1 MSEIFFGLRRPPF
14 PATADPAS
22 LFEPSGH
29 RAARRAIDELVAR
42 WVGVILLEADAG
54 TGKSELLRCY
64 ERQADPER
72 VLALL
77 FSRADFDL
85 ETLTRALA
93 DALFGPFKPISDPS
107 QLNAKLLERRRAGRA
122 TVLLIDNAERLTD
135 AAWRALAT
143 LIALGVPNEPAIT
156 LVLAGRPPLSSR
168 FAAPARSAFRMRS
181 TARINLP
188 TWSPEEASEFVRRG
202 LVVAGAQTP
211 EHILRPDAVRAIVVA
226 ATGVP
231 GRLAAACNAVLEAGA
246 ARRER
251 PVALDTVDRAIR
263 RPAGRLAV
271 PSLRSWGRKTG
282 IAATVCIAFGVG
294 WWALE
299 RVSTDLPVPAP
310 VASGNTAL
318 PAPSGPSPAAASS
331 ASGPLDLAAAQKP
344 MDDDA
349 VDVFLLPAR
358 RGDTL
363 RQLYRMAYRDLGTRP
378 SFDRFLAANPGLS
391 PDRRLAADELI
402 GFPGPLGPLWQ
413 SETMR

>member
-22 LFEPSGH
+22 LFEPSGQ

-64 ERQADPER
+64 QRQVDPDR

-85 ETLTRALA
+85 QTLA
-93 DALFGPFKPISDPS
+93 DALFGPFRSASDPS
-107 QLNAKLLERRRAGRA
+107 LLNAKLLERRRAGRA
-122 TVLLIDNAERLTD
+122 TVLLIDEAERLSD
-135 AAWRALAT
+135 AAWRALAA

-168 FAAPARSAFRMRS
+168 FAAPARSAFRARS

-188 TWSPEEASEFVRRG
+188 TWSTEEASEFVRRS
-202 LVVAGAQTP
+202 LVGAGAQAP
-211 EHILRPDAVRAIVVA
+211 EHILSPDAVRAIVVA

-231 GRLAAACNAVLEAGA
+231 GRLTAACNAVLEAGA
-246 ARRER
+246 ARREK
-251 PVALDTVDRAIR
+251 PVALETVDRAIR
-263 RPAGRLAV
+263 RPAGRLAAV
-271 PSLRSWGRKTG
+271 PVRSWGRKAG

-294 WWALE
+294 WWTLE

-310 VASGNTAL
+310 VASGNAAL
-318 PAPSGPSPAAASS
+318 PAPPGPAPAAASS
-331 ASGPLDLAAAQKP
+331 ASGPPDPAAAQRP
-344 MDDDA
+344 MNDDA
-349 VDVFLLPAR
+349 VDLFLLPAR

-363 RQLYRMAYRDLGTRP
+363 RQLYRMAYRDLATRP

-413 SETMR
+413 SEAMH